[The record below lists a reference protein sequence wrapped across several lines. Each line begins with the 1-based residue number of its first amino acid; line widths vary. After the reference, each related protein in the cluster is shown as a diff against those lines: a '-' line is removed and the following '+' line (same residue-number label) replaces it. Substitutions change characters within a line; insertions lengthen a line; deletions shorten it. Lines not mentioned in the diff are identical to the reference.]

1 MEPHEFHLLSVI
13 SVMVVIGI
21 DIGQRTEPSALC
33 VVELQDR
40 PSPHGTETHY
50 FVRHLETLDRG
61 TSYPDLADRS
71 AQVAARVASR
81 ARTRTVLYLDATGL
95 GEPVLDLFS
104 SRVRDAQ
111 VVAVY
116 FPMEIAGP
124 HRPPRSSTSARLTS
138 SPGSRRRSSSGSPPA
153 TDSRCGDS
161 GELSCSTSRLTY
173 PRTPTIAMVPFRV
186 GSRDELV
193 TALGLA
199 SQPKPPRGPGFF
211 YLR

>member
-50 FVRHLETLDRG
+50 LVRHLETLDRG

-81 ARTRTVLYLDATGL
+81 ARTRSVLYLDATGL

-116 FPMEIAGP
+116 FTHGDRRNRIGHNELHLGKAYLV
-124 HRPPRSSTSARLTS
+124 ARLQTS
-138 SPGSRRRSSSGSPPA
+138 LQLG
-153 TDSRCGDS
+153 C
-161 GELSCSTSRLTY
+161 LHL
-173 PRTPTIAMVPFRV
+173 PRTPDAETLASELLDFQIDVPEDANDRYGAFRV

-199 SQPKPPRGPGFF
+199 SQPKPPRGGVY